1 MRTGRRAA
9 YGAALFFILTML
21 VIQQYATLDA
31 VPTERLDL
39 TFELRCKCRLRTRSE
54 SGEEVGLFMQRG
66 TVLRDGD
73 KLLAD
78 DGRIVQVLA
87 ASEALLE
94 ARAADPLL
102 LMRGAYHLG
111 NRHVAVQLGAGWLRF
126 AADHVL
132 RDMVAGLGLEVTEVV
147 TPFQPESGAYGHGHT
162 HGGATNA
169 ASVIHQY
176 RSSKA

>member
-1 MRTGRRAA
+1 
-9 YGAALFFILTML
+9 
-21 VIQQYATLDA
+21 
-31 VPTERLDL
+31 
-39 TFELRCKCRLRTRSE
+39 
-54 SGEEVGLFMQRG
+54 MQRG

-87 ASEALLE
+87 APEDLLE

-111 NRHVAVQLGAGWLRF
+111 NRHVAVQVGTGWLRF

-132 RDMVAGLGLEVTEVV
+132 RDMVAGLGLEVTEIIA
-147 TPFQPESGAYGHGHT
+147 PFQPESGAYGQGHT
-162 HGGATNA
+162 HGGATSA
-169 ASVIHQY
+169 TPVIHQY